1 MTYKRLNDI
10 DTLQATTT
18 NELYIGGTDEEG
30 NDFTIIIDSFN
41 FLQWIDSDTIEYIK
55 EQTIKHINNL

>member
-1 MTYKRLNDI
+1 MEYKRLSDI

-18 NELYIGGTDEEG
+18 NELYIGGKDEEG
-30 NDFTIIIDSFN
+30 NDFTIVFDSFD
-41 FLQWIDSDTIEYIK
+41 FLRWINSEGIEYIK